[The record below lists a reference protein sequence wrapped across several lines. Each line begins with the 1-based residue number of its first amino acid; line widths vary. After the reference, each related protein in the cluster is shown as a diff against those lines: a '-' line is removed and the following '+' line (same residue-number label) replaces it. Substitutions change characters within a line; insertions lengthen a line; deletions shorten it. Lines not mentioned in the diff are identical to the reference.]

1 MAGKNLTER
10 SGAPARQGFLSSPLA
25 DFHRE
30 VDRLFDDFMGDIR
43 GFRPRGGFWGDG
55 SGEMQPKVD
64 VCETD
69 KEIEVTAELPGID
82 EKDIDVTLANGIL
95 TIKGERK
102 SESEEKDE
110 KKSYHRVER
119 SYGVYTRSIPVP
131 AEIDEENVKADFT
144 KGVLKVTMPK
154 SEKPESKVKK
164 ISVQSA

>member
-1 MAGKNLTER
+1 MAGKSLTER
-10 SGAPARQGFLSSPLA
+10 SSTPARRGFLASPLTEL
-25 DFHRE
+25 HRE
-30 VDRLFDDFMGDIR
+30 VDRLFEDFMGDFR

-55 SGEMQPKVD
+55 GGELVPKVD

-69 KEIEVTAELPGID
+69 KEVEVTADMPGID

-119 SYGVYTRSIPVP
+119 TYGLYTRSIPVP
-131 AEIDEENVKADFT
+131 AEIDEEKVKADFT
-144 KGVLKVTMPK
+144 KGVLKITMPK
-154 SEKPESKVKK
+154 AEKPESKVKK
-164 ISVQSA
+164 ISVKSA